1 MICRS
6 CSWKFPNAGLSAE
19 WPAWNFRS
27 VLSATPALVSAF
39 FVPRRMP
46 YWYGYEMKAEFE
58 VLGGAA
64 DFAPGQKVRIIGKL
78 GARDVALTA
87 VVTRYEFGR
96 ALEWQFRR
104 CLWRQGHAI
113 LGNRPGNQ
121 CVALNGSGHRAH
133 ARRYEMPGRLFAQ
146 FIDAIFT
153 RHAVARRDR
162 AWLARLTRLRG
173 APRLESPCHSA
184 GVSRRY

>member
-1 MICRS
+1 MARLEFSQRI
-6 CSWKFPNAGLSAE
+6 
-19 WPAWNFRS
+19 
-27 VLSATPALVSAF
+27 SATPALVSAF
-39 FVPRRMP
+39 FVPQRMP

-96 ALEWQFRR
+96 ALEWQFQDAYGVKGTQSWEIAPATNASP
-104 CLWRQGHAI
+104 LMEAAI
-113 LGNRPGNQ
+113 VHMRD
-121 CVALNGSGHRAH
+121 V
-133 ARRYEMPGRLFAQ
+133 YEMPGRFAQ

-162 AWLARLTRLRG
+162 AWLARLTRL
-173 APRLESPCHSA
+173 AE
-184 GVSRRY
+184 RRV